1 MSHVVMPKKLAHA
14 LMEAGMQHFDFGGA
28 VKNPLGSDAAS
39 YLGPGAGAT
48 PGGMSLAGGSQN
60 FGPQNL
66 NGGNIFGGGDGPPK
80 IMGMS
85 PMSNFNAT
93 MPQITQ
99 QQFLPQIGL
108 QQGNLSN
115 VYAQQQSLA
124 NMLLQQSQGGG
135 PGQALVAQQ
144 AGNNA
149 AQQGALMSS
158 VRGASSNPAAI
169 ARQAAMAGQAGN
181 QQALNTQAA
190 LALQSQGALGAQQA
204 GMAGESLQAQ
214 QILQNAQAAQNQA
227 ITQGS
232 LGVQNI
238 NAGTQ
243 AANAKTTAG
252 IFGGASSGAGAALAS
267 FLAYGGKVP
276 GKMLAGGD
284 VPGKAKV
291 PGDSKDNDTV
301 PTLLSPG
308 EIVIPRSIAQSP
320 DRDKKTI
327 EFLHHLKSGGYSKV
341 AEARRKKK

>member
-1 MSHVVMPKKLAHA
+1 MTKKLAHA
-14 LMEAGMQHFDFGGA
+14 LMDAGMQHYDFGGA
-28 VKNPLGSDAAS
+28 VKNPTGSDAAS

-85 PMSNFNAT
+85 PMSNFNAE
-93 MPQITQ
+93 MPSITQ

-108 QQGNLSN
+108 QQGNLTN

-124 NMLLQQSQGGG
+124 NQLLQQSQGNG
-135 PGQALVAQQ
+135 PGQTLVAQQ

-149 AQQGALMSS
+149 AQQSS
-158 VRGASSNPAAI
+158 IMASARGASSNPAAI
-169 ARQAAMAGQAGN
+169 ARQAALAGQAGN

-190 LALQSQGALGAQQA
+190 LALQSQNALAQQQ
-204 GMAGESLQAQ
+204 GSMAGEDLQAQ
-214 QILQNAQAAQNQA
+214 QIYQNAQAAQNQT

-238 NAGTQ
+238 NAGVQNQNAQTTQ
-243 AANAKTTAG
+243 K
-252 IFGGASSGAGAALAS
+252 IFGGMTSGGGSALAS
-267 FLAYGGKVP
+267 FLYRGGAVP
-276 GKMLAGGD
+276 GKMLAGGK
-284 VPGKAKV
+284 VPGQAKV
-291 PGDSKDNDTV
+291 SGDSKDNDTV

-308 EIVIPRSIAQSP
+308 EVVIPRSIAQSP
-320 DRDKKTI
+320 DRDRLTI
-327 EFLHHLKSGGYSKV
+327 EFLHHLKGKGGYSKV
-341 AEARRKKK
+341 AEARKKK